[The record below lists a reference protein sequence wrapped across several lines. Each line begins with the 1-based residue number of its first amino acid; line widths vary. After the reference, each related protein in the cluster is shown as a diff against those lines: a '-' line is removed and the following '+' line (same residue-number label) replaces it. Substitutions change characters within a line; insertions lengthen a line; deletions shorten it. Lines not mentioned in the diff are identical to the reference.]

1 MTNTKPDGMMP
12 ISGRSIVNILKS
24 DKSGIV
30 DQTKKFVF
38 AGRERHSSSR
48 WNNLGYPQRIIR
60 SEQYLLVWSMRPD
73 LWPAG
78 DPQAVNADSPLKEVR
93 PMYGIDE
100 KGIHQSEWA
109 FTDVDASPSKSFI
122 IENYK
127 DEKIRYFFDLAYGKR
142 AEFEL
147 YDVKKDPFCITN
159 LSGNPGFSAIETE
172 MKNELLNELKSSED
186 PRVAGPDKEIFET
199 YVRYSPIREF
209 PALK

>member
-1 MTNTKPDGMMP
+1 MA
-12 ISGRSIVNILKS
+12 R
-24 DKSGIV
+24 
-30 DQTKKFVF
+30 
-38 AGRERHSSSR
+38 
-48 WNNLGYPQRIIR
+48 
-60 SEQYLLVWSMRPD
+60 
-73 LWPAG
+73 
-78 DPQAVNADSPLKEVR
+78 AVNADSPQKEVR

-100 KGIHQSEWA
+100 KGIHHPEWA

-127 DEKIRYFFDLAYGKR
+127 DEKVRYFFDLAYGKR

-147 YDVKKDPFCITN
+147 YDVKMDPFCLTD
-159 LSGNPGFSAIETE
+159 LSGNPEFAAIETE

-186 PRVAGPDKEIFET
+186 PRVTGPDKEIFET